1 MKSLIQAINNLTNAI
16 VRLATTDKTVTPKP
30 VSQITTS
37 NPYTGTSSVNVT
49 PSYASTGTEGWF
61 SLDASEKEQ
70 LYYIYKAIKTKA
82 TDSSYIPNYTNSD
95 IAFTK
100 MMDNLHA
107 NWPSFHAPVQN
118 LILLKRKSIQDK
130 YNKRIN
136 PSSKEV
142 WNFPHQHENP

>member
-1 MKSLIQAINNLTNAI
+1 
-16 VRLATTDKTVTPKP
+16 
-30 VSQITTS
+30 
-37 NPYTGTSSVNVT
+37 
-49 PSYASTGTEGWF
+49 
-61 SLDASEKEQ
+61 
-70 LYYIYKAIKTKA
+70 
-82 TDSSYIPNYTNSD
+82 
-95 IAFTK
+95 